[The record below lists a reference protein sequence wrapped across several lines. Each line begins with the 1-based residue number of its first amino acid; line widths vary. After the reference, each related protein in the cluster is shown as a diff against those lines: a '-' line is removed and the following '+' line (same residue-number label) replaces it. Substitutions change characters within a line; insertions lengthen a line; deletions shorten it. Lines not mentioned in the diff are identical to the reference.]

1 MVGAAY
7 LYRCFVRCLVSKRI
21 LTRYDRTLALRRQT
35 QEREQREEIKMLEH
49 IHEMRERQLMF
60 VEDMYICKINTL
72 IWSHQPQ
79 TQSRQPHKDP
89 FGNERI
95 LRRGSLKSKSK
106 MRALKRETAAD
117 SRDGSDQTVQ
127 LAAGHRKSDMADD
140 NVIYDFEHV
149 LRVPKSKD
157 VGVANIHD
165 FVSKYEQSDTL
176 SLARK
181 SVLITKK
188 DHPGGLSHPHSR
200 PEMTYSADG
209 VTAGAAIS
217 TATDSR
223 SYIPSVQRRIY
234 EPKGAII
241 DFSAVPTYFA
251 AGTVN
256 ESGTAQAQLLR
267 PQSASKTSRSSGVSV
282 NSSKGHVVDDPHVP
296 IPRPKSASA
305 IRKMSQF
312 SYFDTVEAQSARLQK
327 PSLLQQANVD
337 NKPVS
342 KMPYEEVSIDIDDYT
357 YEEDLSFEL
366 DRTDENMAPGPI
378 ASRYSTVPRQQ
389 RSQSQRRRPSSA
401 GHVRKSSGRGNETVY
416 RPAANLAEELARP
429 PFSSQNFA
437 SNYSGFPEPRR
448 AHLPANPSDSDYTS
462 KLRNEAASNK
472 NVPVPPRTQQ
482 ASRSSQKQPS
492 NNAKSSAT
500 TAQRTS
506 TSINNTQPKRK
517 LPRYDEFIL
526 GLISAQQDF

>member
-1 MVGAAY
+1 
-7 LYRCFVRCLVSKRI
+7 VRVLVSKRI
-21 LTRYDRTLALRRQT
+21 MSRCERTLALRRQA
-35 QEREQREEIKMLEH
+35 QAREQREEIQMLEH

-72 IWSHQPQ
+72 IWSRQPQ

-95 LRRGSLKSKSK
+95 LRRGSLKSKS
-106 MRALKRETAAD
+106 MTRALKRETAAD
-117 SRDGSDQTVQ
+117 NRDGSDQTVQ
-127 LAAGHRKSDMADD
+127 LAAGHRKSDVADD
-140 NVIYDFEHV
+140 NAIYDFEHV

-165 FVSKYEQSDTL
+165 FVSKYEQFDTL

-181 SVLITKK
+181 NILITKK
-188 DHPGGLSHPHSR
+188 DHPGGLSYPQSW
-200 PEMTYSADG
+200 PEMTYSADD
-209 VTAGAAIS
+209 VTAGVATS

-223 SYIPSVQRRIY
+223 NYILSEQRRIY
-234 EPKGAII
+234 EPMGPII
-241 DFSAVPTYFA
+241 DLSAVPTYFA

-256 ESGTAQAQLLR
+256 ESGTVQAQLLR
-267 PQSASKTSRSSGVSV
+267 PRSASKTSRSSGVSV
-282 NSSKGHVVDDPHVP
+282 EGLVVNDPHVP

-342 KMPYEEVSIDIDDYT
+342 KMPYEEVSIDINDNT
-357 YEEDLSFEL
+357 YEEDLSFAL
-366 DRTDENMAPGPI
+366 DRPDENMAPGPI

-416 RPAANLAEELARP
+416 RPTANLAEELARP
-429 PFSSQNFA
+429 PFSNQNFA

-448 AHLPANPSDSDYTS
+448 AHLPANPSDSDYTF
-462 KLRNEAASNK
+462 KLRNEAANNK

-482 ASRSSQKQPS
+482 ASRSSQKHSSS
-492 NNAKSSAT
+492 NGKSSAT